1 MKFKNMK
8 KVLALLFALTI
19 GFGLNSC
26 SSDDD
31 GGVPAY
37 TVVGK
42 WKITSYTIN
51 GETFEDCVNKGI
63 RQFKNDGVYLQDDYE
78 IDPETEQCTESE
90 DSPLI
95 GEFTMSIDKLKTT
108 VGSFEKIY
116 SLEFINSNQFTLTD
130 TYNNVDFV
138 YTYTRQ

>member
-1 MKFKNMK
+1 MK
-8 KVLALLFALTI
+8 KIAALLFALTI

-31 GGVPAY
+31 DNLPNY

-42 WKITSYTIN
+42 WKITKYTIDGVISEN
-51 GETFEDCVNKGI
+51 CSNKGV

-78 IDPETEQCTESE
+78 INPVTEICEESP

-95 GEFTMSIDKLKTT
+95 GTYTKSVDKVKTT
-108 VGSFEKIY
+108 LGAITKTY
-116 SLEFINSNQFTLTD
+116 DLDFINENTFTLTES
-130 TYNNVDFV
+130 YNDIDFV

>member
-1 MKFKNMK
+1 MK
-8 KVLALLFALTI
+8 KVLALLFAITI

-31 GGVPAY
+31 AGIPEY
-37 TVVGK
+37 SVVGK
-42 WKITSYTIN
+42 WKIEQYTVN
-51 GETFEDCVNKGI
+51 GIEVEQCENKGV

-78 IDPETEQCTESE
+78 IDPETEVCLETE

-95 GEFTMSIDKLKTT
+95 GSYSSSFDKLSTSLGGIDKTY
-108 VGSFEKIY
+108 E
-116 SLEFINSNQFTLTD
+116 LEFINSSKFTLTE

-138 YTYTRQ
+138 YTYVRN